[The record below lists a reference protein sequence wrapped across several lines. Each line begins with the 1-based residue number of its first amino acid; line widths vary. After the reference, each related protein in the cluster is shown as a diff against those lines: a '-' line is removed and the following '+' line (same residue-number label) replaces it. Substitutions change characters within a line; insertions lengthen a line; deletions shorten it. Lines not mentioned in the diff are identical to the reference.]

1 MHPAAIVLERMSIR
15 EFTASAHNSDPTVLP
30 RRRKQ
35 ARQLTAL
42 EPYPFPLPS
51 LDDKLYSNPHRL
63 MDCFDWTRKR
73 RRGIPPDIPTDEMLS
88 NVNSNTER
96 LVMVQCTITRREAA
110 NEGPHSGS

>member
-1 MHPAAIVLERMSIR
+1 
-15 EFTASAHNSDPTVLP
+15 
-30 RRRKQ
+30 
-35 ARQLTAL
+35 
-42 EPYPFPLPS
+42 
-51 LDDKLYSNPHRL
+51 